1 MCEMGKYFM
10 SECDDVDNVE
20 GKRKVIFDHTETGTP
35 FVSITSVH
43 RRTYISLRT
52 SCVTYTSRPTI
63 LAGFKWLTGL

>member
-1 MCEMGKYFM
+1 M

-20 GKRKVIFDHTETGTP
+20 EKRKVIFDHTGTGTP

-43 RRTYISLRT
+43 RRAYNSLWK

-63 LAGFKWLTGL
+63 LAGLKWLTGL